1 MQSPY
6 PCCQNTSS
14 CCNRTAGETT
24 DGCTLIALWAAQ
36 VVQVYTY
43 MLSPLM
49 VQPGVESGNKPRLPE
64 QQGEQ
69 QQPGSGSQTG
79 DVFGWQL
86 RLVMEY
92 CEKVGVLAD
101 CIRSAPLRWLEG
113 CVCSALHLW
122 LRRS

>member
-1 MQSPY
+1 VI
-6 PCCQNTSS
+6 
-14 CCNRTAGETT
+14 
-24 DGCTLIALWAAQ
+24 DAQ

-69 QQPGSGSQTG
+69 QQPGGGSQTG
-79 DVFGWQL
+79 GVFGWQL

-92 CEKVGVLAD
+92 CEKVCMLFV
-101 CIRSAPLRWLEG
+101 WLH
-113 CVCSALHLW
+113 S
-122 LRRS
+122 